1 MFSSSLSGPTPVS
14 TPLSPR
20 SNSLPLVTVYT
31 AGIWTVKPGREDE
44 FVAPWRELADWTVG
58 SFPVAQG
65 TLLRSREAPHRFL
78 SFGPWE
84 SAKIEAWRSA
94 PEWQELVGRMRELI
108 ESFEPGT
115 YDVAAAVGG

>member
-1 MFSSSLSGPTPVS
+1 
-14 TPLSPR
+14 
-20 SNSLPLVTVYT
+20 VTVYT

-44 FVAPWRELADWTVG
+44 FVALWRELADWTVG

-65 TLLRSREAPHRFL
+65 TLLRSRDESSRFL

-84 SAKIEAWRSA
+84 SVEQIEAWRSA
-94 PEWQELVGRMRELI
+94 PEWQELVGRMRELL

-115 YDVAAAVGG
+115 YDVAATVAN